1 MGERIG
7 RLKERY
13 SAIPKY
19 YEVQLELDENEK
31 KITVIT
37 YEKKPTRSE
46 HSVLTGCYVIE
57 TSDEALTANE
67 IGNYISH

>member
-1 MGERIG
+1 M
-7 RLKERY
+7 
-13 SAIPKY
+13 
-19 YEVQLELDENEK
+19 
-31 KITVIT
+31 IT

-46 HSVLTGCYVIE
+46 RSVLTGCYVIE